1 MPVSILCE
9 LCCFPFFYLSICIGK
24 FCIKKKKKKNY
35 ETSNFEFI
43 VANLNGI
50 MLNGINNWNFCI
62 DALNLQ
68 SSQSDALLYL
78 HHLTYINKFNCWHS
92 WCFHNSSNII
102 NYYLF
107 ILSYDVVLG
116 HHGMKKNSLLIE
128 RL

>member
-1 MPVSILCE
+1 MGLI
-9 LCCFPFFYLSICIGK
+9 IG
-24 FCIKKKKKKNY
+24 
-35 ETSNFEFI
+35 
-43 VANLNGI
+43 
-50 MLNGINNWNFCI
+50 NFCI

-68 SSQSDALLYL
+68 SSQSDSLLYL
-78 HHLTYINKFNCWHS
+78 HHLTHTNKFNFWHS
-92 WCFHNSSNII
+92 CCFHNSSNII